1 MYNQVPY
8 LSTYY
13 IKPILKPNEDN
24 ILTFYVTDASDSYYT
39 YDNKDG
45 YKYKIIVTRENK
57 EDIVMYNVLAGEHT
71 VNLGSYEDEGEYEFS
86 IIARD
91 QYGRFSHEL
100 FNFIKVEKEKV
111 YNTYIVTEQDLIDY
125 GIKYN
130 VDREIK
136 LLVDCSDIFEQYTN
150 SNDRITKMKE
160 RTAETTKNYNLPS
173 GKYVVAIPDRDGD
186 GVYKGKNKDGMYY
199 QSVRYSDDYDKEA
212 IELECNNTRL
222 AIQKLLND
230 KREQGYNKIV
240 MYNAIY
246 TINANI
252 DADKKEQGIRVPNG
266 MDLDLN
272 GSTIKLNPCVGNST
286 IMLHITDSDDTH
298 VHNGIIEGDYFTHDY
313 TNSTKNSEWVS
324 GIELGG
330 KSTYSS
336 IYDMVVKD
344 ITGYGVQN
352 GLSQRG
358 EYGYSEFQV
367 RNSGVFTIG
376 IDIDQTTGEEIE
388 NEYRSTS
395 EYVQLFLD
403 GKQHKY
409 VSCSKYLGYQG
420 NGCGTWNIIMHF
432 YDKNKN
438 YIKSVNGYQYRRV
451 RIPDNAYLVR
461 TTILNAIAPTTL
473 TYQYFN
479 VPTHCE
485 FKNIKVDNARCVGV
499 APSQMKDFL
508 FDNIEVSNS
517 GQTSAN
523 CALDAEDGWD
533 GMQDA
538 TFKALNFHD
547 NPLNNFLVCAGHNFV
562 IEDSPKINTIYV
574 WGRCR
579 GLVVRNSKAN
589 SIYVENKGL
598 VTTFNVRLYNF
609 ESKSFSMNG
618 FTIKDSK
625 QSISGSIIGTI
636 KNCDVVIL
644 DGGNINRSELVD
656 SKVTLTSWSG
666 YLDNVNY
673 KNVDFY
679 RMNGN
684 SIKFSMNFYGNN
696 IANIPTFNDCRFH
709 NHTILATNNYYR
721 NALLNN
727 CEFKDG
733 VNIELFVI
741 GEKELTSYTG
751 QHYNNC
757 KFNNVGDK
765 MMRLC
770 PFAYSSGKVDIHFNN
785 CEFNFNEQAKILIDG
800 FSCPAIGSVIE
811 FKDCVFIGAEN
822 MMGYSNTQGGLT
834 EKGLDITFIFDNCT
848 GFPIDNFIK
857 HEENKNGQ
865 VKIIIK

>member
-136 LLVDCSDIFEQYTN
+136 LLVDCSDIFKEYTN

-160 RTAETTKNYNLPS
+160 RTLNTVNNYNLPN

-186 GVYKGKNKDGMYY
+186 GVYKGKNKDGMFY
-199 QSVRYSDDYDKEA
+199 QSVRYSDGYDKEA

-485 FKNIKVDNARCVGV
+485 FKNIKIENVRCVGV
-499 APSQMKDFL
+499 APSQMKDCL
-508 FDNIEVSNS
+508 FENIEFTGS
-517 GQTSAN
+517 GQSSAN
-523 CALDAEDGWD
+523 CAFDAEDGWD

-547 NPLNNFLVCAGHNFV
+547 NPLNNYLICAGHNFM
-562 IEDSPKINTIYV
+562 IIDCPDISSIYC
-574 WGRCR
+574 WGRAR
-579 GLVVRNSKAN
+579 GTLIKNCKGVKCYHEWNDITRTFRPRFINCEFDNLSTGNTVVRGCKVKGGSGIFINCDIENTLPSSDVIDSNVKIDWSGYIGKGYYDNINFYPLTDGKQMKFSFNDTKAN
-589 SIYVENKGL
+589 SNCSFNNCIFHENA
-598 VTTFNVRLYNF
+598 FFANNNFLYNL
-609 ESKSFSMNG
+609 ESYNCHFKNG
-618 FTIKDSK
+618 FST
-625 QSISGSIIGTI
+625 
-636 KNCDVVIL
+636 DVKVIEGDKL
-644 DGGNINRSELVD
+644 LENYTGVLFEDCIF
-656 SKVTLTSWSG
+656 
-666 YLDNVNY
+666 DNVGNY
-673 KNVDFY
+673 L
-679 RMNGN
+679 
-684 SIKFSMNFYGNN
+684 I
-696 IANIPTFNDCRFH
+696 H
-709 NHTILATNNYYR
+709 
-721 NALLNN
+721 
-727 CEFKDG
+727 
-733 VNIELFVI
+733 
-741 GEKELTSYTG
+741 LT
-751 QHYNNC
+751 
-757 KFNNVGDK
+757 
-765 MMRLC
+765 
-770 PFAYSSGKVDIHFNN
+770 PFAYSLGQVKLKFNRCN
-785 CEFNFNEQAKILIDG
+785 INFNKTAKQLIDG
-800 FSCPAIGSVIE
+800 ISCPSNGSVIE
-811 FKDCVFIGAEN
+811 FKDCTFTGADN
-822 MMGYSNTQGGLT
+822 MTGYSNKYGGLT
-834 EKGLDITFIFDNCT
+834 EEGLDITFIFDNCT